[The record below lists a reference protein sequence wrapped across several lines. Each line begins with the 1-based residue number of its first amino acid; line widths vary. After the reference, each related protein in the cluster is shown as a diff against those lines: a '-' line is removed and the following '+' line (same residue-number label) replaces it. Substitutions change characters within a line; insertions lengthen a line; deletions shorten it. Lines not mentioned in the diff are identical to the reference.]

1 MSGLIFDDHDLGEL
15 FVYGDPEISIL
26 SSSVKRADSNSRNG
40 SIVIGST
47 WADSTVSFTVAAIG
61 TAEERR
67 NAFST
72 LGMWFD
78 VDEPK
83 KLCLPDTPGR
93 YYLAV
98 PDGVIEL
105 NRHIGA
111 ETAKVTFALTDPIA
125 YGREMTL
132 TVPSGG
138 SISFNVGGTYRA
150 RPRITAS
157 AVRDS
162 SSQVWGLKL
171 DNADFVHVVTGS
183 ASARSVDIDCDG
195 RTCIVNSS
203 TSMIT
208 LDSDWLELAPGT
220 HTLVMD
226 KGTGAATVK
235 YRERWL

>member
-1 MSGLIFDDHDLGEL
+1 
-15 FVYGDPEISIL
+15 
-26 SSSVKRADSNSRNG
+26 
-40 SIVIGST
+40 
-47 WADSTVSFTVAAIG
+47 
-61 TAEERR
+61 
-67 NAFST
+67 
-72 LGMWFD
+72 
-78 VDEPK
+78 
-83 KLCLPDTPGR
+83 
-93 YYLAV
+93 
-98 PDGVIEL
+98 
-105 NRHIGA
+105 
-111 ETAKVTFALTDPIA
+111 
-125 YGREMTL
+125 MTL